1 MTKLAVKDL
10 NYSDRMIELTDAEL
24 QKIRGGMT
32 STNSNAI
39 ALKILGGGRG
49 GGGAGGSGTSAL

>member
-24 QKIRGGMT
+24 EKIRGGMS
-32 STNSNAI
+32 STDSNAI
-39 ALKILGGGRG
+39 ALKVIGGGRG
-49 GGGAGGSGTSAL
+49 GGTGGGGQTS